1 MRPLVVLN
9 SLSFCNDEINEY
21 VLKPQ
26 KSICFRTTAQQ
37 IQAIVMFIQGDVLS
51 WSYSI
56 AAEES

>member
-1 MRPLVVLN
+1 MTMRPLVVLN

-51 WSYSI
+51 
-56 AAEES
+56 